1 MANPPP
7 NPAVT
12 SNLLTTQRALLDTVC
27 SFLTVATHHVLFL
40 RRLYPPISFLLSRAY
55 NYPVRQNRHPDVCE
69 WIKDAIAALRDQL
82 ERNTVET
89 VVICI
94 FECDNSQVLEKWTF
108 DLHSLPVVIRQDRDV
123 PFASLDDVELRRK
136 VNVTD
141 LEASFRG
148 LLSRL
153 NTVAGKLRPLPDGD
167 GAPECSFTITIE
179 VKDGADRPVG
189 RLKKEE
195 RAWIVAEPD
204 AFEDSDDDIVDD
216 SAKKPATKNVMSGKT
231 HPIRRLEAGELRME
245 MFVEEA
251 DVKFTFPSK
260 HKTMLEKAAELSY
273 GAGNEKFDPQN
284 GYELEEPDINRKPQG
299 GAGTDYQRG

>member
-1 MANPPP
+1 ME
-7 NPAVT
+7 
-12 SNLLTTQRALLDTVC
+12 
-27 SFLTVATHHVLFL
+27 TVA
-40 RRLYPPISFLLSRAY
+40 
-55 NYPVRQNRHPDVCE
+55 
-69 WIKDAIAALRDQL
+69 
-82 ERNTVET
+82 
-89 VVICI
+89 ICI

-108 DLHSLPVVIRQDRDV
+108 DLHSLPVVVKQDRDV
-123 PFASLDDVELRRK
+123 PFASLDDVGLRRN

-153 NTVAGKLRPLPDGD
+153 NTVAGKLRPLPDGE

-195 RAWIVAEPD
+195 RAWVVAEPD
-204 AFEDSDDDIVDD
+204 TFEESDDDLTRD
-216 SAKKPATKNVMSGKT
+216 AAENPARKGVPHGKT
-231 HPIRRLEAGELRME
+231 HPIRRLEAGELRLE

-251 DVKFTFPSK
+251 DVKFKFPSK
-260 HKTMLEKAAELSY
+260 HKTTLEKSAELSY
-273 GAGNEKFDPQN
+273 GAGTEKFDPQN

-299 GAGTDYQRG
+299 GAYTDYQRG